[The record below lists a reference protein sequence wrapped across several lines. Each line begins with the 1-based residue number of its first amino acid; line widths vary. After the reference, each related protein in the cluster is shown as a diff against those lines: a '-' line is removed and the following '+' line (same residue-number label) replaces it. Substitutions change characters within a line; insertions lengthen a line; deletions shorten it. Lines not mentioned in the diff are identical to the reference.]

1 MSNKI
6 YNYQQALEHAKSISD
21 TILPFVLFTIKHN
34 PHGLGSSR
42 DVWFVYDKEY
52 DCLSSMVGEQGYKHN
67 NKYIDYA
74 YCSYIQDGR
83 NSYKTPAYWGDTKYN
98 NTFELI
104 DHTRTQIEH
113 KPIEFID
120 LIKQPTYNHIIDNLE
135 QIRQMACAKI
145 MSITTEQ
152 LYDSMLSQANKG
164 LVKYGMLID
173 DNHSFDSDQYTLEEI
188 TDLIIYIANKEIKKI
203 KN

>member
-1 MSNKI
+1 MQN
-6 YNYQQALEHAKSISD
+6 A
-21 TILPFVLFTIKHN
+21 P
-34 PHGLGSSR
+34 
-42 DVWFVYDKEY
+42 
-52 DCLSSMVGEQGYKHN
+52 
-67 NKYIDYA
+67 
-74 YCSYIQDGR
+74 
-83 NSYKTPAYWGDTKYN
+83 
-98 NTFELI
+98 
-104 DHTRTQIEH
+104 

-173 DNHSFDSDQYTLEEI
+173 DNHNFDSDQYTLEEI
-188 TDLIIYIANKEIKKI
+188 TDLIIYIANKEVRKI
-203 KN
+203 KNPVSEFEGILKGKTHLTVDEFNRISNQKRDDEWLQVRYELQKQAWKENDDRFAKGWLIVEKKMAEDRNKKNNSNHNV

>member
-1 MSNKI
+1 MQN
-6 YNYQQALEHAKSISD
+6 A
-21 TILPFVLFTIKHN
+21 
-34 PHGLGSSR
+34 
-42 DVWFVYDKEY
+42 
-52 DCLSSMVGEQGYKHN
+52 
-67 NKYIDYA
+67 
-74 YCSYIQDGR
+74 
-83 NSYKTPAYWGDTKYN
+83 
-98 NTFELI
+98 
-104 DHTRTQIEH
+104 H

-188 TDLIIYIANKEIKKI
+188 TDLIIYIANKEVRKI
-203 KN
+203 NN